1 MFATSFLP
9 QAQPPAGC
17 IWAPGTHASL
27 RQAGLTI
34 ACQSTVAAGVSVL
47 LFAKRS
53 RYLAPM
59 TRMFDPR
66 LDILPAAQRRLWD
79 ELGGTPPEFVL
90 YGGTALALR
99 LGHRKSLDFD
109 FFSGRPL
116 DPGNL
121 LEKVPYLKNAR
132 IVQSEANTLSVT
144 VERRGTVKLSFF
156 GVPRLQRAG
165 EIGKVPVTG
174 LRVASLLDL
183 AGTKAAV
190 VQRRAEAKDYIDI
203 AAILSE
209 GSIDLPL
216 ALASAKAIYGA
227 RFDPQNTL
235 KALVFFEEGNLKRL
249 PQAVKK
255 QLVEAVRSVDLAKLP
270 HLTGKKLDQGRKR

>member
-1 MFATSFLP
+1 
-9 QAQPPAGC
+9 
-17 IWAPGTHASL
+17 
-27 RQAGLTI
+27 
-34 ACQSTVAAGVSVL
+34 
-47 LFAKRS
+47 
-53 RYLAPM
+53 
-59 TRMFDPR
+59 
-66 LDILPAAQRRLWD
+66 
-79 ELGGTPPEFVL
+79 
-90 YGGTALALR
+90 
-99 LGHRKSLDFD
+99 
-109 FFSGRPL
+109 
-116 DPGNL
+116 
-121 LEKVPYLKNAR
+121 
-132 IVQSEANTLSVT
+132 
-144 VERRGTVKLSFF
+144 
-156 GVPRLQRAG
+156 
-165 EIGKVPVTG
+165 
-174 LRVASLLDL
+174 
-183 AGTKAAV
+183 

>member
-1 MFATSFLP
+1 
-9 QAQPPAGC
+9 
-17 IWAPGTHASL
+17 
-27 RQAGLTI
+27 
-34 ACQSTVAAGVSVL
+34 
-47 LFAKRS
+47 
-53 RYLAPM
+53 
-59 TRMFDPR
+59 MFDPR

-116 DPGNL
+116 DPGVL
-121 LEKVPYLKNAR
+121 LETVPYLKNAR

-144 VERRGTVKLSFF
+144 VQRRGAVKISFF
-156 GVPRLQRAG
+156 GVPRLRRVG
-165 EIGKVPVTG
+165 EIDKAPVTG
-174 LRVASLLDL
+174 LKVASLLDL

-209 GSIDLPL
+209 GRIDLPL
-216 ALASAKAIYGA
+216 ALASAQAIYGA
-227 RFDPQNTL
+227 QFDPQNTL

-249 PQAVKK
+249 SWAVKK
-255 QLVEAVRSVDLAKLP
+255 QLVDAVRSVDLDQLP
-270 HLTGKKLDQGRKR
+270 HLLGKKLNQERKR